1 MGTDGA
7 TRSCGYIPHLS
18 GTGRGKGKEGEVMC
32 EKGRRERE
40 RKREKGGV
48 NESMS
53 AKKGGREEGR
63 MVEDERGKG
72 EGGRW
77 AKESRKE

>member
-1 MGTDGA
+1 
-7 TRSCGYIPHLS
+7 
-18 GTGRGKGKEGEVMC
+18 MC

-72 EGGRW
+72 EGDRW

>member
-1 MGTDGA
+1 MGQ
-7 TRSCGYIPHLS
+7 
-18 GTGRGKGKEGEVMC
+18 GE

-53 AKKGGREEGR
+53 AKKGGREEGN
-63 MVEDERGKG
+63 EGRG
-72 EGGRW
+72 
-77 AKESRKE
+77 